1 MSLILFLVLLIIF
14 VVELFFF
21 IGVVYSILD
30 FRSINF
36 FMVTKM
42 RKMLKLQVY
51 YKLFMLEWCVHMR
64 TNKNLLPKR
73 FVKILYKN
81 VIKKFLNIT
90 LLLKE
95 SMILLKRNKM

>member
-1 MSLILFLVLLIIF
+1 MI
-14 VVELFFF
+14 
-21 IGVVYSILD
+21 
-30 FRSINF
+30 
-36 FMVTKM
+36 TKM

-64 TNKNLLPKR
+64 TNKNLLQKR

-81 VIKKFLNIT
+81 VIKKFLSIT